1 MVSSFVKP
9 ALPLLMLFLLTAMQV
24 SASQQ
29 QQRKTISGTVYEAGT
44 NESLPGATILE
55 KGTNNGTITD
65 VDGKFT
71 LTINENSVIVVS
83 YVSYKSQEISTIGV
97 SNFDI
102 VLEPDVVGVEDVVVI
117 GYGTVKKSD
126 LTGAVASIAADD
138 IRSNI
143 GSGVDQALQ
152 GRTAGVTVT
161 ANSGTPGASPT
172 VRIRGMG
179 TITNPNPFYVVDGVP
194 ISAESVAM
202 LNPGDI
208 ESMEVLKDAS
218 AAAIYGARAANGV
231 ILITTRQAKAG
242 KSSVSIDAYSGIQTV
257 AKKYDIMNAE
267 DWITYRNA
275 AGQPWQDSSAVNHTD
290 WQDEV
295 FRQAKVN
302 NVQVSFLNG
311 TEKLNSAII
320 GSYFK
325 QEGIIKGSDYER
337 YTMRVN
343 TSSKIKPWL
352 TIGEN
357 IGISHS
363 TQNSIPEQNEWSSV
377 AIQTLIMDPTTPV
390 YTEDGNH
397 HGSLNNNITNPVG
410 LIERNHNIMKTDQL
424 LGSAYIEIKPLP
436 WLTFKSSI
444 GLEMNQ
450 YNNEQFT
457 PIFYESVSVNSS
469 ATSLF
474 RGDFKMNT
482 LLTEQL
488 LTLQKSFNKHNV
500 QFLMGYT
507 RQNSTYRLNMRRVN
521 GVPLSQ
527 DLWLISNGES
537 ASLQYE
543 DVAGLMNVPGGLSG
557 VPFDASMISYLA
569 RLIYSFDNKY
579 DVTASIRRDGSSKFG
594 PANRWGNFP
603 SFAAGWKISEESF
616 FPENNV
622 LNFAKLRA
630 GWGMLGNQEI
640 GDYGSYTNVSYGY
653 NYNFGTYGQ
662 QATYPGGSPRG
673 FANAGLK
680 WEETIQT
687 NIGLDLLLFNSKWT
701 VNFDYFNRLTDDM
714 LAQVPVPNLSGIM
727 DAPVTNAG
735 SVSNK
740 GWELNTNYRDRDNEL
755 KWMVGLNLSHV
766 KNEVVRLGSDQPIP
780 SASFRASDYIARTEA
795 GMPIAYFYGFVVDG
809 IYQNQDEID
818 QMNKITQEKTGNPRA
833 AYDNRKAKPGDIK
846 FKDLDDDGMITT
858 KDKTFIGSPHP
869 DLTYGVNL
877 ELEYK
882 GFDFKAFG
890 QGVYG
895 NEIFMATLYYL
906 QSGDGYWNLLN
917 SAMDYWKADGD
928 QTSVPG
934 IPGSVEENKRLSDR
948 YIRDGSYFRIKNLQL
963 GYTLPETITQKMGF
977 ENIRVYA
984 TGQNLISFHKY
995 EGFDPEIGVGNNQGG
1010 DVSQRGL
1017 LDIGVDRGMYPLA
1030 KSVSFGINLTF

>member
-1 MVSSFVKP
+1 
-9 ALPLLMLFLLTAMQV
+9 
-24 SASQQ
+24 
-29 QQRKTISGTVYEAGT
+29 
-44 NESLPGATILE
+44 
-55 KGTNNGTITD
+55 
-65 VDGKFT
+65 
-71 LTINENSVIVVS
+71 
-83 YVSYKSQEISTIGV
+83 
-97 SNFDI
+97 
-102 VLEPDVVGVEDVVVI
+102 
-117 GYGTVKKSD
+117 
-126 LTGAVASIAADD
+126 
-138 IRSNI
+138 
-143 GSGVDQALQ
+143 
-152 GRTAGVTVT
+152 
-161 ANSGTPGASPT
+161 
-172 VRIRGMG
+172 
-179 TITNPNPFYVVDGVP
+179 
-194 ISAESVAM
+194 
-202 LNPGDI
+202 
-208 ESMEVLKDAS
+208 
-218 AAAIYGARAANGV
+218 
-231 ILITTRQAKAG
+231 
-242 KSSVSIDAYSGIQTV
+242 
-257 AKKYDIMNAE
+257 
-267 DWITYRNA
+267 
-275 AGQPWQDSSAVNHTD
+275 
-290 WQDEV
+290 
-295 FRQAKVN
+295 
-302 NVQVSFLNG
+302 
-311 TEKLNSAII
+311 
-320 GSYFK
+320 
-325 QEGIIKGSDYER
+325 
-337 YTMRVN
+337 
-343 TSSKIKPWL
+343 
-352 TIGEN
+352 
-357 IGISHS
+357 
-363 TQNSIPEQNEWSSV
+363 
-377 AIQTLIMDPTTPV
+377 
-390 YTEDGNH
+390 
-397 HGSLNNNITNPVG
+397 
-410 LIERNHNIMKTDQL
+410 
-424 LGSAYIEIKPLP
+424 
-436 WLTFKSSI
+436 
-444 GLEMNQ
+444 
-450 YNNEQFT
+450 
-457 PIFYESVSVNSS
+457 
-469 ATSLF
+469 
-474 RGDFKMNT
+474 
-482 LLTEQL
+482 
-488 LTLQKSFNKHNV
+488 
-500 QFLMGYT
+500 
-507 RQNSTYRLNMRRVN
+507 
-521 GVPLSQ
+521 
-527 DLWLISNGES
+527 
-537 ASLQYE
+537 
-543 DVAGLMNVPGGLSG
+543 
-557 VPFDASMISYLA
+557 FDASMISYLA
-569 RLIYSFDNKY
+569 RLIYSFNNKY

-630 GWGMLGNQEI
+630 GWGKLGNQEI

-735 SVSNK
+735 AVSNK

-1010 DVSQRGL
+1010 DVTQRGL